1 MNVGDLVEGNFEE
14 AEELCYGIVM
24 ASKTQEYVIIR
35 WFDTGETIHYDL
47 AGFGPESLIL
57 ESIEVISESR

>member
-1 MNVGDLVEGNFEE
+1 MNAGDLVEGDFED

-24 ASKTQEYVIIR
+24 ASKSQEYTIIR

-47 AGFGPESLIL
+47 TGFAPDALIL